1 MGKVVN
7 LNKYREKKERDERA
21 TRTTEVRPKS
31 GHTKKERAA
40 SKTEA
45 LRHDQTLDDKQ
56 IEEPEGPPG
65 KG

>member
-21 TRTTEVRPKS
+21 TKARAKS
-31 GHTKKERAA
+31 GRTKKERAA

-45 LRHDQTLDDKQ
+45 LRHDQTLDGKR
-56 IEEPEGPPG
+56 IKEPEGPPEEG
-65 KG
+65 